1 MTKLK
6 QLTLNQITMSTQ
18 QLTLEEKVKIV
29 QEAEQ
34 VGFTETA
41 LKHNVSARQ
50 IYRWREKL
58 QHGGSKSLSYGS
70 KIDPE
75 VKALKEENLQLKKLV
90 AKLALTVEIKE
101 ELLKKTSQRIEKSN

>member
-1 MTKLK
+1 
-6 QLTLNQITMSTQ
+6 MSAKK
-18 QLTLEEKVKIV
+18 LTLEEKVKIV

-34 VGFTETA
+34 VGFTETS
-41 LKHNVSARQ
+41 LKYNISSRQ

-58 QHGGSKSLSYGS
+58 EKGGSSALSYGA

-75 VKALKEENLQLKKLV
+75 LKALKEENMQLKKLV

-101 ELLKKTSQRIEKSN
+101 ELLKKTSHRNGKS

>member
-1 MTKLK
+1 
-6 QLTLNQITMSTQ
+6 MSTQ

-58 QHGGSKSLSYGS
+58 QNGGSKSLSYGA

-101 ELLKKTSQRIEKSN
+101 ELLKKTSQRTGKSNQ

>member
-1 MTKLK
+1 
-6 QLTLNQITMSTQ
+6 MSAKK
-18 QLTLEEKVKIV
+18 LTLEEKVKIV

-34 VGFTETA
+34 LGFTETS
-41 LKHNVSARQ
+41 LKYNISSRQ

-58 QHGGSKSLSYGS
+58 EKGGSNALSYGA

-75 VKALKEENLQLKKLV
+75 LKALKEENMQLKKLV

-101 ELLKKTSQRIEKSN
+101 ELLKKTSHRNGKN

>member
-1 MTKLK
+1 VTKLN
-6 QLTLNQITMSTQ
+6 QLTLNQTTMSTQ
-18 QLTLEEKVKIV
+18 KLTLEEKVKIV

-41 LKHNVSARQ
+41 LKHNISARQ
-50 IYRWREKL
+50 IYRWRDKL
-58 QHGGSKSLSYGS
+58 QHGGSKALSYGA

-75 VKALKEENLQLKKLV
+75 LKSLKEENLQLKKLV

-101 ELLKKTSQRIEKSN
+101 ELLKKTSQRIEKNN

>member
-6 QLTLNQITMSTQ
+6 QLTLNHITMSTQ

-58 QHGGSKSLSYGS
+58 QSGGSKSLSYGA

-101 ELLKKTSQRIEKSN
+101 ELLKKTSQRTEKNN

>member
-1 MTKLK
+1 
-6 QLTLNQITMSTQ
+6 MSAKK
-18 QLTLEEKVKIV
+18 LTLEEKVKIV

-34 VGFTETA
+34 LGFTETS
-41 LKHNVSARQ
+41 LKYNISTRQ

-58 QHGGSKSLSYGS
+58 EKGGSNALIYGA

-75 VKALKEENLQLKKLV
+75 LKALKEENMQLKKLV

-101 ELLKKTSQRIEKSN
+101 ELLKKTSHRNGKS